1 MRIGVA
7 VDSACDLPAGY
18 LARHGIGVLPINL
31 YLGNEHL
38 LDARDPQTTIDFYAR
53 YASKRQN
60 AHTEPP
66 TIEQIVESLL
76 ESAAGQVDRLLFV
89 SVSST
94 RSKIFERVTE
104 ARLPLINAALQK
116 RRREEIEGPF
126 FMRVHDSRTLFTG
139 QAVLVSEMV
148 RLLRDE
154 ALGFDELCSR
164 ADELSGS
171 ICAYLIPRD
180 LYYVRARARQKGEN
194 SVSWFGYQAGSL
206 LNIKPIIRM
215 SRGDTETIATARG
228 FDHALEKLLE
238 IAAAAIERGLKTN
251 TVVLSYAGDPTQ
263 MSEHRLIR
271 EFKNHAV
278 EQGVEVLEAIMSTT
292 AGVNVGP
299 GAISLAYAA

>member
-7 VDSACDLPAGY
+7 VDSACDLPAVY
-18 LARHGIGVLPINL
+18 LARHNIGVLPINL

-60 AHTEPP
+60 AYTEPP
-66 TIEQIVESLL
+66 TTDQIVESLL
-76 ESAAGQVDRLLFV
+76 ERAANQVDRLLLV
-89 SVSST
+89 TVSST
-94 RSKIFERVTE
+94 RSEIFERVAE

-116 RRREEIEGPF
+116 RRREEIEGSF
-126 FMRVHDSRTLFTG
+126 FMRVHDSKTLFTG
-139 QAVLVSEMV
+139 QGILVSEMV

-154 ALGFDELCSR
+154 GLGFDDLCSR
-164 ADELSGS
+164 ADELSDS
-171 ICAYLIPRD
+171 IHAYLIPRD

-215 SRGDTETIATARG
+215 SQGDTETIATARG
-228 FDHALEKLLE
+228 FDHAVEKLLE
-238 IAAAAIERGLKTN
+238 IAAAAIDSGLKTN
-251 TVVLSYAGDPTQ
+251 TVVLSYAGDPGE
-263 MSEHRLIR
+263 MSEHDSIR
-271 EFKNHAV
+271 EFKSHAAKH
-278 EQGVEVLEAIMSTT
+278 GVEVLESIMSTT

-299 GAISLAYAA
+299 GAISLAYAV